1 MFIFS
6 FKHYSAMPKIQNQIQ
21 TNSIRNSIQNETKMP
36 MKSVSKN
43 VNVCV
48 LNCVMNLIKCAMNHI
63 VLYESYPYSINKSK
77 CTLISILRTVELL
90 S

>member
-6 FKHYSAMPKIQNQIQ
+6 FKFYSAMPKKKNPKSNTIQ
-21 TNSIRNSIQNETKMP
+21 TNSIRNSKSETKICQW
-36 MKSVSKN
+36 KSVSKN

-63 VLYESYPYSINKSK
+63 RTLWIIYVLRK
-77 CTLISILRTVELL
+77 L
-90 S
+90 